1 METPSAGRSVISI
14 QDELL
19 DRLGELYR
27 KYPFTMTFAEFL
39 SMVIARMEK
48 KYRDQLSAHSKPVAE
63 EELDQRTADS
73 DPVDEAEVNVVVRLP
88 RAAYDRLAD
97 DPWDRPVG
105 DIIWQDFINPVI
117 EAGEK

>member
-48 KYRDQLSAHSKPVAE
+48 KYRDQLSAGSTAKAE
-63 EELDQRTADS
+63 TGLNQGTADS
-73 DPVDEAEVNVVVRLP
+73 DPVDEAEVNVVVKLP

-97 DPWDRPVG
+97 DPWDRGVG
-105 DIIWQDFINPVI
+105 DIIWQDFVNPVI